1 MDKTSFKGQDAEYG
15 RRYAILNQGTT
26 PDYLMPV
33 KFLDGTTEYDGFA
46 PRENIRIKMN
56 GGGLNYVHGGT
67 SLQELVV
74 PVIDYHFL
82 RNDYKTYQKNKAKYD
97 TKPVT
102 VSLLSANRKIVNMIF
117 SLNFYQKEAVG
128 DNREAAT
135 YLLYFVDSS
144 GKQISDTSK
153 IIADK
158 ISDNAQERTFRC
170 SFTLK
175 PLKYSNQDSYYLT
188 IADESGLQMPIKEEF
203 QINIAFAVDDFNFG
217 L

>member
-1 MDKTSFKGQDAEYG
+1 MS
-15 RRYAILNQGTT
+15 
-26 PDYLMPV
+26 
-33 KFLDGTTEYDGFA
+33 
-46 PRENIRIKMN
+46 

-117 SLNFYQKEAVG
+117 SLNFYQREAVG

-135 YLLYFVDSS
+135 YLLYFVDSN
-144 GKQISDTSK
+144 GKQISDTAK

-158 ISDNAQERTFRC
+158 SSDSAQERAFRC

-175 PLKYSNQDSYYLT
+175 PIKYSNQGSYYLT

-203 QINIAFAVDDFNFG
+203 QIDIAIAVDDFDFG

>member
-1 MDKTSFKGQDAEYG
+1 M
-15 RRYAILNQGTT
+15 
-26 PDYLMPV
+26 
-33 KFLDGTTEYDGFA
+33 
-46 PRENIRIKMN
+46 
-56 GGGLNYVHGGT
+56 
-67 SLQELVV
+67 
-74 PVIDYHFL
+74 
-82 RNDYKTYQKNKAKYD
+82 
-97 TKPVT
+97 T

-117 SLNFYQKEAVG
+117 SLNFYQREAVG

-135 YLLYFVDSS
+135 YLMYFVDAS

-158 ISDNAQERTFRC
+158 VSDNAQERAFRC

-203 QINIAFAVDDFNFG
+203 QIDIAFAVDDFDFG
-217 L
+217 F